1 MGLKAHW
8 FQHAPFEGLGSIG
21 EWLSG
26 KGARVSSTCFFERP
40 VLPDPDDLELL
51 IIMGGPMSVNEEDSY
66 PWLKEE
72 KKLIARAIHRGT
84 AVLGICLG
92 AQLIASALG
101 ARVRRNDFAEIGW
114 FPVESVDAGAT
125 GDLDGILPHTLEVFH
140 WHGETF
146 DLPQGSRHLARSEA
160 CGNQAFAFEDRV
172 LALQFHLETTHASAL
187 ALVES
192 CRDDLVP
199 GRFVQTEET
208 ILGTPDQFRRINVVM
223 SSVLDRLTDSR

>member
-8 FQHAPFEGLGSIG
+8 FQHVPFEGLGSIG
-21 EWLSG
+21 EWLAR
-26 KGARVSSTCFFERP
+26 KGARVSSTRFFERA

-51 IIMGGPMSVNEEDSY
+51 IVMGGPMSVNEEDAY

-72 KKLIARAIHRGT
+72 KKLIARAIHRGI

-101 ARVRRNDFAEIGW
+101 AGVGRNEFSEIGW
-114 FPVESVDAGAT
+114 FAVESVDGGAT
-125 GDLDGILPHTLEVFH
+125 DLPHTLEVFH

-160 CGNQAFAFEDRV
+160 CVNQAFAFADRV
-172 LALQFHLETTHASAL
+172 LALQFHLETTRASAL

-192 CRDDLVP
+192 CRADLAP
-199 GRFVQTEET
+199 GRFVQAEAAV
-208 ILGTPDQFRRINVVM
+208 LGTPDQFRRINAVM
-223 SSVLDRLTDSR
+223 RSVLDRLTDSR

>member
-8 FQHAPFEGLGSIG
+8 FQHVPFEGLGSIG
-21 EWLSG
+21 EWLAR
-26 KGARVSSTCFFERP
+26 KGARVSSTRFFERA

-51 IIMGGPMSVNEEDSY
+51 IVMGGPMSVNEEDAY

-72 KKLIARAIHRGT
+72 KKLIARAIHRGI

-101 ARVRRNDFAEIGW
+101 ARVRRNEFSEIGW
-114 FPVESVDAGAT
+114 FAVESVDGGAT
-125 GDLDGILPHTLEVFH
+125 DLPHTLEVFH

-160 CGNQAFAFEDRV
+160 CVNQAFAFADRV
-172 LALQFHLETTHASAL
+172 LALQFHLETTRASAL

-192 CRDDLVP
+192 CRADLAP
-199 GRFVQTEET
+199 GRFVQAEAAV
-208 ILGTPDQFRRINVVM
+208 LGTPDQFRRINAVM
-223 SSVLDRLTDSR
+223 RSVLDRLTDSR